1 MNKSEKAI
9 KTATGTISL
18 EDLEKTVEKNHEI
31 DKLFDELIGIAKTF
45 NANINTE
52 LIKKAF
58 LISKK
63 YHAEQFRRSGEP
75 FVIHPLEVAKII
87 ASIEL
92 DQASI
97 IAAILHDLVEDTD
110 FSIDKVKDE
119 FGEEIARI
127 INGVTKLDKIVFH
140 TKEEKQ
146 VENLRKM
153 IIAMSEDVRIIL
165 VKLADRLHNMRTLT
179 ALSKEKI
186 QLKSIETLEV
196 YAPIAHRL
204 GIFQIKSELE
214 DLSFKYLFP
223 RQYEKIKVM

>member
-1 MNKSEKAI
+1 MI
-9 KTATGTISL
+9 R
-18 EDLEKTVEKNHEI
+18 
-31 DKLFDELIGIAKTF
+31 
-45 NANINTE
+45 
-52 LIKKAF
+52 KAF

-63 YHAEQFRRSGEP
+63 YHESQFRKSGEP
-75 FVIHPLEVAKII
+75 FIIHPLEVAKII

-97 IAAILHDLVEDTD
+97 IAAILHDLVEDTE
-110 FSIDKVKDE
+110 FTIDKVKEE

-179 ALSKEKI
+179 ALTKEKI
-186 QLKSIETLEV
+186 HLKSIETLEV

-204 GIFQIKSELE
+204 GIVQIKSELE

-223 RQYEKIKVM
+223 RQYEKIKIMLNEKALRDALQTRLFKARN